1 MSRGSTSL
9 DNEDYDKWLAENKR
23 GRELKERQIERKQA
37 VRKDLSG
44 YYFNIDPKGPVK
56 INNIDH
62 LRVELNKRGLAI
74 DGEYGGKQNK
84 R

>member
-1 MSRGSTSL
+1 MPRASTSL
-9 DNEDYDKWLAENKR
+9 DNREYDDWLAKQGK
-23 GRELKERQIERKQA
+23 GRELKERQLERKRA

-74 DGEYGGKQNK
+74 DGEYKPSRSK
-84 R
+84 K